1 MSGGFIAPQR
11 DGDHQ
16 VVIFTFAGQIDQP
29 DVDQW
34 NNTIRDLKQVFGSRL
49 MGVTIKGE
57 STPPQFMPQRQR

>member
-1 MSGGFIAPQR
+1 MSGGFIEPQQ

-16 VVIFTFAGQIDQP
+16 VVIFTFAGQIDQQ

-34 NNTIRDLKQVFGSRL
+34 NNDISNLKQVFGPRL

-57 STPPQFMPQRQR
+57 STPVQFMRRQQR